1 MTELE
6 TASISFVGNQ
16 ETDEFLLPPHVKAQ
30 VGTIRKAEIFLST
43 HELGANKKLTVSIHE
58 TRTGVKMSSPQLS
71 SHQSGWLS
79 LPVTRIVK
87 RWIARKDAPLTF
99 KVFVKTSG
107 GFATAITD
115 DVEIPKVWLVVYS
128 EAQQRQAFPY
138 LALNLKTSGSSGSRM
153 RRDNSPSKMAASEN
167 PCKKE
172 DMVIESFEFGK
183 TAKVIYPRSFN
194 AYQCSGNCSSNTGK
208 ARFINHSILKA
219 FVTQKNGIKGKDGS
233 CCIPSKLK
241 PITLILVTDK
251 NGYLIKTIRDI
262 VVEECACY

>member
-1 MTELE
+1 ME
-6 TASISFVGNQ
+6 TASIFFVGNQ

-30 VGTIRKAEIFLST
+30 AGTIRKAEIFLST

-58 TRTGVKMSSPQLS
+58 TRTSVKMSSRQLS

-79 LPVTRIVK
+79 LPMTRIIK
-87 RWIARKDAPLTF
+87 RWIARKDAPLRF
-99 KVFVKTSG
+99 KVFVKSSG

-115 DVEIPKVWLVVYS
+115 DVEIPKVWLVVYR
-128 EAQQRQAFPY
+128 ETQQGQAFPY

-153 RRDNSPSKMAASEN
+153 RRDNSPSKMAANEN
-167 PCKKE
+167 PCRKE
-172 DMVIESFEFGK
+172 DMVIESLEFGK
-183 TAKVIYPRSFN
+183 TAKVIYPKSFN

-208 ARFINHSILKA
+208 ARFINHSTLKA
-219 FVTQKNGIKGKDGS
+219 FVSQKNGIKGKDGS

-251 NGYLIKTIRDI
+251 NDYLIKTIRDI

>member
-1 MTELE
+1 
-6 TASISFVGNQ
+6 
-16 ETDEFLLPPHVKAQ
+16 
-30 VGTIRKAEIFLST
+30 
-43 HELGANKKLTVSIHE
+43 
-58 TRTGVKMSSPQLS
+58 MSSRQLT
-71 SHQSGWLS
+71 SHRSDWLS

-87 RWIARKDAPLTF
+87 QWIARKDAPLRF

-128 EAQQRQAFPY
+128 EAQQGQAFPY

-153 RRDNSPSKMAASEN
+153 RRDNSPSKMAASKN
-167 PCKKE
+167 PCRKE
-172 DMVIESFEFGK
+172 DMVIESFEFDK

-219 FVTQKNGIKGKDGS
+219 FMSQKNGIKGKDGS

-241 PITLILVTDK
+241 PITLILITDK
-251 NGYLIKTIRDI
+251 KYYLIKTIRDI
-262 VVEECACY
+262 IVEECGCY